1 MENGLFSSEE
11 FAQFAKQQTM
21 FLHVTSRVEGRKQD
35 SLLREIGGRGF
46 PTIVVMNEDGEI
58 LARPSQRSVVGFK
71 AAVAKAAV
79 ARVQMIESKRR
90 DPVGA
95 SAQEFL
101 RKLEIGTL
109 VDPVANRA
117 MYLKCRGAMTQ
128 AQRDKAEK
136 GLVSIELQAA
146 LSTAISAK
154 PGVERDRAIL
164 AMFACKTKLGGKW
177 PWNPG
182 LNRVLLVIMGWA
194 EEKGDPQL
202 FESLLPDFIR
212 LRKEFYARF
221 RSNDAFIEKQKA
233 RLADLWQ
240 GKPPPPPNPRRRGGA
255 QRRRK

>member
-1 MENGLFSSEE
+1 MENGLFSGEE

-21 FLHVTSRVEGRKQD
+21 FLHVTSRVGGRKD
-35 SLLREIGGRGF
+35 DRLLAEIGGRGF
-46 PTIVVMNEDGEI
+46 PTMVVMNHAGEV
-58 LARPSQRSVVGFK
+58 LAKPAERSLSGFK
-71 AAVAKAAV
+71 AAVAAA
-79 ARVQMIESKRR
+79 AAAGAQMIEAKRR

-95 SAQEFL
+95 AAQEFL

-146 LSTAISAK
+146 LSTAMSAK

-164 AMFACKTKLGGKW
+164 AMFSCKAKLGGEW

-221 RSNDAFIEKQKA
+221 RNNEGFIEKQKA
-233 RLADLWQ
+233 RLAALWE
-240 GKPPPPPNPRRRGGA
+240 GKAPPPNPRRRSGGP
-255 QRRRK
+255 RRRK